1 MAVGPAGTTYAF
13 FFETRT
19 THALGGT
26 QKAENEIG
34 IRRKK
39 NPNAGFAVDRSQQ
52 AVDALARARGP
63 VGRQLSSDFTFHLLI
78 FCLQLFFSSLTF
90 YHEIYIKIFFSKF
103 SISEFFAGLF
113 FILNLSCTK
122 ILHHDFSFQKLS
134 MSKYSSPNF
143 MKSFCQRFFFQ
154 FFFKVLFIIV
164 SRRFVSLDPGNRTR

>member
-13 FFETRT
+13 FLRQGPHMHQGVHRRQKMKQES
-19 THALGGT
+19 GG
-26 QKAENEIG
+26 
-34 IRRKK
+34 RKI
-39 NPNAGFAVDRSQQ
+39 PMLVLVDRSQQ

-63 VGRQLSSDFTFHLLI
+63 VGRQLSSYFTFHLLI
-78 FCLQLFFSSLTF
+78 FLSSTFFSSLTF

-113 FILNLSCTK
+113 FIINLSCTK

-164 SRRFVSLDPGNRTR
+164 SRLFVSLDLGNRTR

>member
-34 IRRKK
+34 IGRKK

-90 YHEIYIKIFFSKF
+90 YHEIYIKICFSKF

-113 FILNLSCTK
+113 LS
-122 ILHHDFSFQKLS
+122 
-134 MSKYSSPNF
+134 
-143 MKSFCQRFFFQ
+143 
-154 FFFKVLFIIV
+154 
-164 SRRFVSLDPGNRTR
+164 

>member
-34 IRRKK
+34 IGRKK

-52 AVDALARARGP
+52 SVDALARARGP

-78 FCLQLFFSSLTF
+78 FCLQLFF
-90 YHEIYIKIFFSKF
+90 FFNF
-103 SISEFFAGLF
+103 
-113 FILNLSCTK
+113 LS
-122 ILHHDFSFQKLS
+122 
-134 MSKYSSPNF
+134 
-143 MKSFCQRFFFQ
+143 
-154 FFFKVLFIIV
+154 
-164 SRRFVSLDPGNRTR
+164 

>member
-34 IRRKK
+34 IGRKK

-52 AVDALARARGP
+52 SVDALAHARGP
-63 VGRQLSSDFTFHLLI
+63 VGWQLSSDFTFHLLI
-78 FCLQLFFSSLTF
+78 FLSSTFFSSLTF

-113 FILNLSCTK
+113 LS
-122 ILHHDFSFQKLS
+122 
-134 MSKYSSPNF
+134 
-143 MKSFCQRFFFQ
+143 
-154 FFFKVLFIIV
+154 
-164 SRRFVSLDPGNRTR
+164 

>member
-1 MAVGPAGTTYAF
+1 MNGGGAGWDHICI

-63 VGRQLSSDFTFHLLI
+63 VGQQLSSDFTFHLLI
-78 FCLQLFFSSLTF
+78 FCLQLFFL
-90 YHEIYIKIFFSKF
+90 
-103 SISEFFAGLF
+103 L
-113 FILNLSCTK
+113 
-122 ILHHDFSFQKLS
+122 
-134 MSKYSSPNF
+134 
-143 MKSFCQRFFFQ
+143 
-154 FFFKVLFIIV
+154 
-164 SRRFVSLDPGNRTR
+164 